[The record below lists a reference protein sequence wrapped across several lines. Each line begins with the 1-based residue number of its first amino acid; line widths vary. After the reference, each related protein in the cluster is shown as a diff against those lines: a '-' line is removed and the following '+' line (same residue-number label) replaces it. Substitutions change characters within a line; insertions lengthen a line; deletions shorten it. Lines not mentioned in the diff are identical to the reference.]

1 MVWKWRKQRQVLS
14 QSRKTKFPIEENS
27 KLKLSNDE
35 ETKDPNKILEEEK
48 SFYKNLYA
56 TKNVD
61 ADNSEFDM
69 FFNNNLLTPRNEEL
83 SKKCEGTCMLS
94 KKECHVALNKGYG
107 QWQIN

>member
-1 MVWKWRKQRQVLS
+1 M
-14 QSRKTKFPIEENS
+14 EENS

-61 ADNSEFDM
+61 SDN
-69 FFNNNLLTPRNEEL
+69 LTL
-83 SKKCEGTCMLS
+83 SLTYSLITTC
-94 KKECHVALNKGYG
+94 
-107 QWQIN
+107 

>member
-1 MVWKWRKQRQVLS
+1 MEK
-14 QSRKTKFPIEENS
+14 IS

-48 SFYKNLYA
+48 SFYKNLYV

-61 ADNSEFDM
+61 PDNCEFDI

-83 SKKCEGTCMLS
+83 SAKVHVCSPKKTVM
-94 KKECHVALNKGYG
+94 
-107 QWQIN
+107 